1 MPLRVRVPAPAFD
14 KGVAPEIVPVM
25 VPAALLV
32 ILRAVLVLIAV
43 ALNPALVTASVEIAL
58 FAPTAPDIVTL
69 PPALMVSLDGL
80 RFFSIT

>member
-1 MPLRVRVPAPAFD
+1 MIA
-14 KGVAPEIVPVM
+14 PVM

-32 ILRAVLVLIAV
+32 MLNAVVVLIAV
-43 ALNPALVTASVEIAL
+43 ALKLALLTASVEIAL
-58 FAPTAPDIVTL
+58 FEPTAPDMVTL